1 MSPDLE
7 FEGKNVEQALQKA
20 CKELGISKEN
30 LKHDVISYG
39 STGIFGL
46 VGSKKAK
53 IRVVVPEQ
61 AKEMAPPSKP
71 PKSQAKPQ
79 TEPQSEPQTEP
90 QSEPQTEPQSEP
102 QSEPQTVPQTVPQTE
117 PQTEPQSEPQTEL
130 QSELGADLDAGKT
143 YDEAVDLGRNVL
155 QRIVEFITTDASI
168 SIERNS
174 GNVCFNITGGI
185 PALLIGKHG
194 QTLEAMQH
202 LTEKAINSNIEQRI
216 RIQVDVE
223 GYLEARR
230 ASLKKLVRR
239 LSEKVKN
246 TGKPVKIGQMNAHDR
261 RIVHLTLKNDANVTV
276 KSIGDGFIKKMMMF
290 PKKGSEQNR
299 KTKSLE

>member
-71 PKSQAKPQ
+71 PKPPKPQAKPQAKPQ
-79 TEPQSEPQTEP
+79 TEL
-90 QSEPQTEPQSEP
+90 QSEP
-102 QSEPQTVPQTVPQTE
+102 QSELQAE
-117 PQTEPQSEPQTEL
+117 EPQSEL
-130 QSELGADLDAGKT
+130 QSELGADLNAGKT

-155 QRIVEFITTDASI
+155 QRIIDFITTDASI

-246 TGKPVKIGQMNAHDR
+246 TGKPVKIGQMNANDR

-299 KTKSLE
+299 KTESVE